1 MYFTHLQI
9 RNFLYFFW
17 NKHICLLKPTF
28 GFRKTHLHFENHI
41 VENHMWVS
49 DICVLK
55 TVSDFWNTYVFF
67 KNQIIFFDKHFQF
80 WKIIVFESC
89 DQNQM
94 CILKNTNLCY
104 KTQMWWFSNVVFVLK
119 LCKPKFGFWK
129 PYLFFQSRICVLK
142 HKLKNRP

>member
-1 MYFTHLQI
+1 MYFNIYKLGTSYI
-9 RNFLYFFW
+9 FFW

-67 KNQIIFFDKHFQF
+67 KNQINFFDKHFQF

-89 DQNQM
+89 DQIQI
-94 CILKNTNLCY
+94 CVIKRKCDDF
-104 KTQMWWFSNVVFVLK
+104 QMWFSLFNYVNPNLVFENHICFFK
-119 LCKPKFGFWK
+119 AGFV
-129 PYLFFQSRICVLK
+129 F
-142 HKLKNRP
+142 